1 MMSGTSATSSSS
13 SSFFRRFLAAAFL
26 FAITIVAIVW
36 IVLESGALS
45 DQRRGL
51 VSDILTD
58 QIGQNVRFT
67 GDIRVRLGLSTKVWI
82 EDVAVQ
88 SRGMSKVD
96 VLQIDEVRFELDT
109 WELIQQR
116 IDWDN
121 FILSGA
127 NFLFVKETD
136 GRTSWKSSEPTP
148 ENDAGGGKTKAG
160 LLELLRDRNVEIADS
175 SLTLDFQD
183 SGFFFSFNL
192 EDFAIAQE
200 MEGRL
205 TLVDGNGKLNGQ
217 DVSVEGAFPAESE
230 FSANLQ
236 VGGTASKISGTP
248 LAGSDGR
255 EFDARLTT
263 EFTSIGDFQQ
273 AIGLERTSEGQGSL
287 QADLKGFAGGIA
299 IQALE
304 ISVENED
311 GRHLRIE
318 GDIDNLFHL
327 QGTDLAV
334 SVTFQNPVTLF
345 QPGQRAF
352 EVSLEQISAE
362 ISGDP
367 ESFELKNIAVKTNAI
382 NPSFKKIGPM
392 EIGKLFRTE
401 EGEISL
407 SGIRLAVGNA
417 ENPYLTVDGEIGDA
431 LELKQIALK
440 AHLDIEATEL
450 FPFISFEDEKALGRV
465 IGDLMLSDKTGAL
478 SLDNLTLHTAETDLW
493 DTTVNVVISDLE
505 KLGDV
510 KTDIGLALKKP
521 AVLLGLLGLKTSMA
535 DPISFTWSTQ
545 KAGEE
550 QVDMNATLKF
560 ARTDVEAKMT
570 AGFRGYKPT
579 LDGDFSGQSV
589 HILDIRRLLDL
600 GKTLAGFVVDPYSNR
615 TAKPLVITREAKPL
629 VVAREA
635 KPLVLGNPKDV
646 LRIDRLLNDAEVHI
660 GIDIGKIFG
669 VSALNKVNAV
679 LKIDEGI
686 ARLEPITISVVGGTA
701 KAAISSN
708 LIDKPSRLTANGQLR
723 AVGLETLMKLA
734 NSDLDAQGSISGP
747 FNLSFDIKQMSNLLG
762 STSGTTR
769 LSLTDG
775 RIATSLLNLA
785 GLGVIPWLF
794 SKELQRGYTEI
805 TCAIV
810 PIVLSRGIVSLDN
823 TVIETPSVQV
833 LVNGQINLLNET
845 LFIRAIPRPLNQA
858 NARSPFPV
866 TISGPLSS
874 PKVSI
879 ERDDDSGENTVGIPH
894 HEAAGLPGCR

>member
-1 MMSGTSATSSSS
+1 MSGTSATSS
-13 SSFFRRFLAAAFL
+13 FFRRFLAGVFL
-26 FAITIVAIVW
+26 FAITILAIVW

-136 GRTSWKSSEPTP
+136 GRTSWKSSEPTA

-175 SLTLDFQD
+175 SITLDFQD
-183 SGFFFSFNL
+183 SGFFFSFNV

-200 MEGRL
+200 IEGRL

-236 VGGTASKISGTP
+236 VGRTASKISGTP

-263 EFTSIGDFQQ
+263 EFASIGDFQR
-273 AIGLERTSEGQGSL
+273 AIGLKRTSEGQGSM

-318 GDIDNLFHL
+318 GGIDNLFHL

-362 ISGDP
+362 ISGEP
-367 ESFELKNIAVKTNAI
+367 ERFELKNIAVKTNAI
-382 NPSFKKIGPM
+382 NPKLKKIGPM
-392 EIGKLFRTE
+392 EVGKLFRTE

-407 SGIRLAVGNA
+407 SGIRLAAGNA

-450 FPFISFEDEKALGRV
+450 FPFMSFENENALGRV
-465 IGDLMLSDKTGAL
+465 TGDLLVSDKSGAL
-478 SLDNLTLHTAETDLW
+478 SLDKLTLNTSETDLW
-493 DTTVNVVISDLE
+493 NTSVSVAVSDLE
-505 KLGDV
+505 RLGEV
-510 KTDIGLALKKP
+510 KTDVVLVFRKP
-521 AVLLGLLGLKTSMA
+521 ATLLGLFGLETSVT
-535 DPISFTWSTQ
+535 DPISVTWSTQ
-545 KAGEE
+545 KAAEAQLDIKASLE
-550 QVDMNATLKF
+550 F
-560 ARTDVEAKMT
+560 ARTGFETEMT

-579 LDGDFSGQSV
+579 LDGDFLGQSV
-589 HILDIRRLLDL
+589 HISDIRRLLDL
-600 GKTLAGFVVDPYSNR
+600 GKSLAGLVEDPYSNR

-629 VVAREA
+629 VIAREA
-635 KPLVLGNPKDV
+635 KPLVLGTPKDV
-646 LRIDRLLNDAEVHI
+646 FRMDRLLKDAEVHI
-660 GIDIGKIFG
+660 GIDIGKILG
-669 VSALNKVNAV
+669 VPALSKVNAV
-679 LKIDEGI
+679 LKIDQGM
-686 ARLEPITISVVGGTA
+686 AHLEPIIVSVVGGTA
-701 KAAISSN
+701 TAAISSN

-723 AVGLETLMKLA
+723 GVGLETLMKLA

-747 FNLSFDIKQMSNLLG
+747 FSLSFDIKQMSNRLR

-794 SKELQRGYTEI
+794 SKELQVGYTEI

-833 LVNGQINLLNET
+833 LVNGQINILNET
-845 LFIRAIPRPLNQA
+845 LFIRAIPRPLNRA
-858 NARSPFPV
+858 DARSPFPV

-874 PKVSI
+874 PNVSV
-879 ERDDDSGENTVGIPH
+879 ERGNDSGQGT
-894 HEAAGLPGCR
+894 AARADESDNSQRCGTP